1 MTRLETRLHILGLW
15 RMVPWE
21 VAKAHFHPF
30 SRHKCGCHTAITMA
44 EVGRNRVGAHGIEL
58 QNPMS

>member
-21 VAKAHFHPF
+21 VAEAHFTLSH
-30 SRHKCGCHTAITMA
+30 AISA
-44 EVGRNRVGAHGIEL
+44 GAIRR
-58 QNPMS
+58 